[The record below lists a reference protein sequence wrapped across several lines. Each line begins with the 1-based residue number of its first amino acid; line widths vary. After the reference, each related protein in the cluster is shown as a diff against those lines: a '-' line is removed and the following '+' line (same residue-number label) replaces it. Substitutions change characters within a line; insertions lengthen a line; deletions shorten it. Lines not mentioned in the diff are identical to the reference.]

1 MVKAKQCAQLALY
14 LPNLDGGGAERMM
27 VNLASGFARRGLQV
41 DLVLADAR
49 GPYLADVGPGVNV
62 VDLRSAGVMASLPKL
77 VSYLR
82 SRRPEA
88 VLATLNHAS
97 VAALLAR
104 KLSAVPVRAVVRE
117 SNMMFPSPTRS
128 SKSRALKAAT
138 RFFYPWADA
147 YIAVSQGVADDLQ
160 RFARLEH
167 HKVHTIYNP
176 VISKSLFEKLEVT
189 PEHPWFGADAAAKLP
204 VVLGVG
210 RLTGQKDF
218 ATLLRAFAAAQ
229 KVRPARLVILGE
241 GERREELE
249 RLAHTLGI
257 SERVS
262 LPGFVDNPFALM
274 ARADTFVLSSRH
286 EGLPG
291 ALIQAMACGC
301 KVVSTDCPSGP
312 SEILKGGKLAP
323 LVAVGDDTKLAQAIA
338 ESLALPAANPELRT
352 RALDFSEEKIIPQYL
367 EVLLPGYRNAGYGNA
382 GYGDATRA

>member
-1 MVKAKQCAQLALY
+1 MVKAKQRAQLALY

-27 VNLASGFARRGLQV
+27 VSLASGFARRGLHV
-41 DLVLADAR
+41 DLVLAEAR

-62 VDLRSAGVMASLPKL
+62 VDLRSSGVLASLPKL
-77 VSYLR
+77 VSYFR
-82 SRRPEA
+82 RRRPEA

-128 SKSRALKAAT
+128 TKSKALKAAT

-160 RFARLEH
+160 RFAHLER

-176 VISKSLFEKLEVT
+176 VISESLFEKLKAT
-189 PEHPWFGADAAAKLP
+189 PEHPWFGADDDAARLP

-249 RLAHTLGI
+249 GLARTLGI

-338 ESLALPAANPELRT
+338 GSLALPAANPELRV
-352 RALDFSEEKIIPQYL
+352 RALDFSEEKIVPQYL
-367 EVLLPGYRNAGYGNA
+367 EVLLPGYRDAGD
-382 GYGDATRA
+382 GDAARD